1 MGFLSKVFKAPLQ
14 VVDTIAEV
22 STDIVKAPIQVTEDL
37 YQGVRDIGDTAV
49 NVVEGIGSGA
59 QAAFSGIGQGIGS
72 IGSDPVF
79 LAGTAAT
86 GSVAGGGMAALQQ
99 QQFRNQLEYMRSISG
114 GLQPGTN
121 ESYARTIA
129 LPGTSI
135 PQLSLS
141 LPNNQPM
148 LPSAKVQSFNLP
160 LILGLAAGAIV
171 LAIFLMRG
179 NK

>member
-22 STDIVKAPIQVTEDL
+22 GTDIVKAPIQITEDL
-37 YQGVRDIGDTAV
+37 YQGVRDVGDAAV
-49 NVVEGIGSGA
+49 NVVEGIGSGG
-59 QAAFSGIGQGIGS
+59 QAAFTGIGQGIGS

-86 GSVAGGGMAALQQ
+86 GSVAGGGMAALQH
-99 QQFRNQLEYMRSISG
+99 QLEYMRSISG

-121 ESYARTIA
+121 ESYARTVA

-141 LPNNQPM
+141 LPNNQAM
-148 LPSAKVQSFNLP
+148 LPSAKVQTFNLP